1 MKLWSSSE
9 YDNNNAWV
17 FCTDTGASQGGVDWN
32 NKDNN
37 NNNNVVRPVL
47 AFLMKDFFVGIC
59 AITVGRENDFLLKKG
74 CRQPG

>member
-17 FCTDTGASQGGVDWN
+17 FCTDTGANNGGV
-32 NKDNN
+32 

-47 AFLMKDFFVGIC
+47 AFLAKNF
-59 AITVGRENDFLLKKG
+59 
-74 CRQPG
+74 